1 MLATN
6 LTNAW
11 TNLTS
16 RKSQVHRPVL
26 ANALGTKLIRK
37 LLEVPSEVLDSVD
50 LRSNRSLGEVTAL
63 QLFNHELT

>member
-1 MLATN
+1 M
-6 LTNAW
+6 
-11 TNLTS
+11 
-16 RKSQVHRPVL
+16 HRPVL

-50 LRSNRSLGEVTAL
+50 LRSNRSLGEVTAV